1 MVAARQLE
9 WSGDSTAM
17 AVSATLPRTDYPE
30 SLAID
35 APTSYPFPK
44 TRYRLMPWSQAVSRL
59 EQAANYWLATTRPDG
74 RPHVTPIWGVWLDEA
89 FYFQG
94 SPTAHWAANIAAN
107 PSIAI
112 HSESG
117 DDVVILE
124 GEAIQVVT
132 DSRLGDR
139 LIAAWQTKYDPLPPE
154 IMPQPATRGLF
165 RLRPRAARAWR
176 AGLQDGARWHF
187 AAH

>member
-1 MVAARQLE
+1 
-9 WSGDSTAM
+9 M
-17 AVSATLPRTDYPE
+17 AESVTLPRTRGGRAGDPE
-30 SLAID
+30 SHTID

-44 TRYRLMPWSQAVSRL
+44 SQQGLMTWSQAVTRL
-59 EQAANYWLATTRPDG
+59 EQAATYWLATTRPDG
-74 RPHVTPIWGVWLDEA
+74 RPHVTPIWGVWLDDA

-94 SPTAHWAANIAAN
+94 APSAHWAANIAVN
-107 PSIAI
+107 PAIAI

-124 GEAIQVVT
+124 GEAVRVIT
-132 DSRLGDR
+132 DDGLGER

-154 IMPQPATRGLF
+154 IVPQPATQGVF
-165 RLRPRAARAWR
+165 RLRPRAARAWS

-187 AAH
+187 AAS